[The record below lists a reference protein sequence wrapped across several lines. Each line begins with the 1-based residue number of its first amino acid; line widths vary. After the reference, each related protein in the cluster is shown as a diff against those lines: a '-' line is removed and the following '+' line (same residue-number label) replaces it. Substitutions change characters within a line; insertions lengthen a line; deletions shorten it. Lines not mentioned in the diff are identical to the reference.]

1 MQATMV
7 YLKNVD
13 VPEALSPGEH
23 ARIVSENGHDYVRML
38 MSSVTGKDYSEVP
51 FSHHPGGK
59 PYFRECPC
67 HFSLS
72 HSGTLLAVAIS
83 ASDVGID
90 IEKIGH
96 FSEKVAERIFTG
108 NEKQYYDA
116 GENPEERSRRGYQIW
131 TAKEAYLKLHGV
143 GIAGGLDFDTT
154 DSSGLLKIVRSAKY
168 PPAALQSSIK
178 EITLLND
185 TALQVSIAL
194 CGAAFSTHQ
203 VVYHIL

>member
-1 MQATMV
+1 MV

-116 GENPEERSRRGYQIW
+116 
-131 TAKEAYLKLHGV
+131 KEKRIGNHTRNSCNGQGRCKVY
-143 GIAGGLDFDTT
+143 
-154 DSSGLLKIVRSAKY
+154 SNY
-168 PPAALQSSIK
+168 C
-178 EITLLND
+178 ND
-185 TALQVSIAL
+185 CQCI
-194 CGAAFSTHQ
+194 
-203 VVYHIL
+203 